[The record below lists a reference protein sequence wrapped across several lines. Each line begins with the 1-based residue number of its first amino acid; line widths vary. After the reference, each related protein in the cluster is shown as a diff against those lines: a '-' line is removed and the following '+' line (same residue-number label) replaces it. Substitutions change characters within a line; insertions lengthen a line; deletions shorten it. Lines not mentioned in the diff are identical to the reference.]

1 MDTKKVAYL
10 AWLGVN
16 YGSTL
21 QAYALNK
28 SIEKLGYL
36 CEVIGGDGFINGQKP
51 DPSLKDA
58 DPKKCMVVFFLS
70 GKEDLYT
77 ATENLLLANLGC
89 A

>member
-36 CEVIGGDGFINGQKP
+36 CEVIGGDGFIDGQEP

-58 DPKKCMVVFFLS
+58 DPKKYDWHLTKYNF
-70 GKEDLYT
+70 K
-77 ATENLLLANLGC
+77 N
-89 A
+89 